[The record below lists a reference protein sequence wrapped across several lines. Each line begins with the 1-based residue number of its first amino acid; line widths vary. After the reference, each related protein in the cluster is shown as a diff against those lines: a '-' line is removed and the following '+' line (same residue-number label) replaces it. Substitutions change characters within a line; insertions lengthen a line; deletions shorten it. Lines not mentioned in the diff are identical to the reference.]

1 MSKKKKIIGGI
12 CVVVAAAVVGVS
24 VLNSKNNAAL
34 MPVSTETLQRMN
46 LQNTVSLTGTVESE
60 TGRKVYST
68 LTYPVESVNV
78 AVGDV
83 VQEGDVLAKLK
94 TSDLEL
100 DIAQQQAAVNASKNQ
115 AAHQI
120 EVSRKAYENA
130 KENYENDL
138 NANALSA
145 EQGVTQA
152 ENAVKQAKQQL
163 DSAKAA
169 VRNAKE
175 NYRLTRDQL
184 EDNVTDAERALEDAE
199 EALGDAKDAYNDAV
213 AGQAG
218 AEAEAQ
224 KVLEQEEAKFN
235 EAKAEW
241 DSFQEIHRQDYDD
254 AKGNLDK
261 AQEDFKKKEEAYK
274 NSITPENP
282 DGDSNLKT
290 EMENAKGAR
299 DDAEKTF
306 IEEKEKRAP
315 AKAAYDLAE
324 ASWNMAQKSYQET
337 LSAIASSASGAM
349 SGVASAQSGVSAA
362 EAQLDAAKDAR
373 NGANM
378 AQMEQGIDT
387 AERGVD
393 SAELSK
399 DIAKQSKESAEQQ
412 EAAAK
417 NAIEQ
422 QIDSLQDSLVGSQIA
437 AQSSQAQEIA
447 IQKQSKES
455 AEQQEAAAK
464 NAIEQQIDSLQDSL
478 VGSQIAAQSSQAQ
491 EIAIQKMQ
499 NTLQD
504 ATVTAPVSGVVTAVY
519 AKVGEPGN
527 GLLFVIEDTQSL
539 KIKTHI
545 KEYDIANV
553 KVGMPVTIKSDATG
567 EKEIS
572 GTVTYIAPA
581 AVKNEAGTGA
591 TAPTSSS
598 GSSVVEFEAEVQV
611 NEKDSGLRIGMN
623 TRLTVLLEERENVFG
638 VPYDSVVEKA
648 DGTQVVY
655 AVEKQSDGKKD
666 GYIVQEVPVTT
677 GLETDFY
684 VEVSGQSIENG
695 MSIVSDPQS
704 VVPGMEVNPDFAAA
718 GGEPVVGMSQQEQQ
732 QSGATTMVAAA

>member
-447 IQKQSKES
+447 IQK
-455 AEQQEAAAK
+455 
-464 NAIEQQIDSLQDSL
+464 
-478 VGSQIAAQSSQAQ
+478 
-491 EIAIQKMQ
+491 MQ

>member
-24 VLNSKNNAAL
+24 VLNSKNNASL

-138 NANALSA
+138 NSNALSA

-169 VRNAKE
+169 ARNAKE

-199 EALGDAKDAYNDAV
+199 EALGDAKAAYNDAV

-218 AEAEAQ
+218 AEAQAEAALKAEKEKHDQ
-224 KVLEQEEAKFN
+224 
-235 EAKAEW
+235 AKADWEA
-241 DSFQEIHRQDYDD
+241 FNTTHRQDYEDGRAERDEQKNAYDD
-254 AKGNLDK
+254 AKK
-261 AQEDFKKKEEAYK
+261 AWEDAGSPDNGDLKTAMEEAQKEYWVAEAEFTAVK
-274 NSITPENP
+274 ADYE
-282 DGDSNLKT
+282 G
-290 EMENAKGAR
+290 
-299 DDAEKTF
+299 EKT
-306 IEEKEKRAP
+306 K
-315 AKAAYDLAE
+315 YDLAE
-324 ASWNMAQKSYQET
+324 SRWAQANQTYQET

-447 IQKQSKES
+447 IQK
-455 AEQQEAAAK
+455 
-464 NAIEQQIDSLQDSL
+464 
-478 VGSQIAAQSSQAQ
+478 
-491 EIAIQKMQ
+491 MQ
-499 NTLQD
+499 NTLED

-527 GLLFVIEDTQSL
+527 GLLFVIEDTRSL

-581 AVKNEAGTGA
+581 AVKNDAGTGA

-598 GSSVVEFEAEVQV
+598 GSSAVEFEAEVQV

-623 TRLTVLLEERENVFG
+623 TRLTVLLEEKENVFG

-655 AVEKQSDGKKD
+655 AVEKQSDGKND

-704 VVPGMEVNPDFAAA
+704 VVPGMEVNPDFV
-718 GGEPVVGMSQQEQQ
+718 PVVGMSQQEQQ
-732 QSGATTMVAAA
+732 QSGATTMAAAA